1 MATSNIKAIIPCG
14 INKVWEAVT
23 AVENYHTWRADVS
36 RTEVTDEKHYTEY
49 TKDGY
54 ATAFTITA
62 VEPNRRLEVDM
73 ENSHIKGHWTMVFA
87 SKGSETELDF
97 TASVTAK
104 QLSMRPVGKSVFEQ
118 RYLKKEQTRFTADLQ
133 KVFG

>member
-1 MATSNIKAIIPCG
+1 MTTSNIKAIISCG
-14 INKVWEAVT
+14 IDKVWETVT

-36 RTEVTDEKHYTEY
+36 RTEVTDEKHFTEY

-87 SKGSETELDF
+87 SKDSETELDF
-97 TASVTAK
+97 TARVTAK

-133 KVFG
+133 KVFD